1 MTEKKWVNVLLEIL
15 GCFISAMGVSTFA
28 VAAGVP
34 VTGVAGISA
43 ILYRLFGVPMG
54 LSNVLINIPILLVY

>member
-1 MTEKKWVNVLLEIL
+1 MTEKKWVNILLETL
-15 GCFISAMGVSTFA
+15 GCFISAMGVYTFA

-43 ILYRLFGVPMG
+43 ILYRRAGKK
-54 LSNVLINIPILLVY
+54 